1 MNKIHLK
8 FHLRTD
14 RKASDGLYPI
24 YLYANIN
31 GKRKHFSI
39 NHSVSLKAWNEKNQ
53 EVSSTFTNWSTIN
66 NDIARYRA
74 KAEKIRICADD
85 ANELVNMYEFEKIFR
100 SGAKNLN
107 DIFSYIEEDIIQFG
121 NTYAPDTIKMY
132 KSQARKLKKF
142 RHDLPFNEI
151 TPFFWKQYESH
162 LITLNNN
169 SNTRWKAFRTI
180 KTFINKAIED
190 GILKTDPLR
199 GVRVRKPEGHRL
211 FLSQS
216 ELKALEVKYDGFLTS
231 DLKTVLQYFLFSCYT
246 GLRFTDIKNLKFANI
261 HFEKGNNHISIK
273 QHKTD
278 KAVLIPIGQKAQKFL
293 PVRGLQSQLVFNVY
307 SNQATN
313 RILKDIMKLAQI
325 NKSISFHCARH
336 TLGTIALELSGD
348 IASVSKLLGHSKIS
362 TTQIYAKVLEQSKR
376 NVIGLMD
383 AI

>member
-14 RKASDGLYPI
+14 RTTSDGLYPI

-31 GKRKHFSI
+31 GERKHFSL
-39 NHSVSLKAWNEKNQ
+39 NHAVTLKAWNVKNQ
-53 EVSSTFTNWSTIN
+53 EVSTTFINWSTIN

-74 KAEKIRICADD
+74 KAEKIRISADD
-85 ANELVNMYEFEKIFR
+85 QNELVNMYEFEKIFR
-100 SGAKNLN
+100 AGAKDLA
-107 DIFSYIEEDIIQFG
+107 DIFSYITEDIKQFG
-121 NTYAPDTIKMY
+121 NSYAPDTIKMY
-132 KSQARKLKKF
+132 ESQARKLKRF
-142 RHDLPFNEI
+142 RDKLPFNEI
-151 TPFFWKQYESH
+151 TPFFWKQYDSH
-162 LITLNNN
+162 LIKLNNN

-199 GVRVRKPEGHRL
+199 SVKVRKPEGNRL

-216 ELKALEVKYDGFLTS
+216 EVKMLEKLYDGFLTK

-246 GLRFTDIKNLKFANI
+246 GIRYSDIKNLKHSNI
-261 HFEKGNNHISIK
+261 HFEKGNNYVSLR

-278 KAVLIPIGQKAQKFL
+278 KAVLIPIGVKGQKFL
-293 PVRGLQSQLVFNVY
+293 PLRGMPNQKVFNVY
-307 SNQATN
+307 CNQATN
-313 RILKDIMKLAQI
+313 RLLKDIMTLAKI
-325 NKSISFHCARH
+325 DKSISFHCARH
-336 TLGTIALELSGD
+336 TLATIALELSHD

-362 TTQIYAKVLEQSKR
+362 TTQIYAKVLESSKR